1 MVALSRG
8 HSPVTARG
16 LSWVTS
22 LVGEAGLS
30 GLWASGVAAHSLQ
43 SLGLRGSRAQVQCLW
58 CTGLVSLR
66 RVESSPARGRT
77 VSPALAGG
85 FFTPGPPGK
94 SQNALLKDPLTP
106 HPHHLRSCFGIATS
120 SFSDFTL
127 SSVWVSLFPYLYFT
141 SGFLPPL
148 MVVFSLVSR
157 LGHGGRSSSSLSRGR
172 DGRRSPH

>member
-1 MVALSRG
+1 MLSRG
-8 HSPVTARG
+8 HSTVTARG
-16 LSWVTS
+16 LGSVTS
-22 LVGEAGLS
+22 PVAEPGRS
-30 GLWASGVAAHSLQ
+30 GLWASGVAARSLQ
-43 SLGLRGSRAQVQCLW
+43 PLGLPGSRAQDQCWW
-58 CTGLVSLR
+58 CTGLVALR
-66 RVESSPARGRT
+66 RVESSPARDRT

-127 SSVWVSLFPYLYFT
+127 SSVWVSLFPHLYFT

-148 MVVFSLVSR
+148 MVVFFLVFR
-157 LGHGGRSSSSLSRGR
+157 LGHGGRSSSSLSGGR
-172 DGRRSPH
+172 DGRRSPQ